1 MVPFWESSP
10 HHWPIRPNVSLRF
23 SSGSDSQKPVSS
35 AISMTYFMS
44 SSLWPH
50 WALFFIYDE
59 WRGPEIDT
67 LPAFTT
73 SPSAACGGGRGG
85 ALQWRR
91 RMNLVD
97 VAIVVVIGLGI
108 LIGWRKGLIG
118 PLLAEGTFLLSY
130 WIVST
135 HPGLAAV
142 VPSSVPRPLAV
153 LILPIALGLVVG
165 FAGRMVFMSFF
176 RLPLTRSLDKILGAA
191 ANGGL
196 GFVIVY
202 VVLVGLAG
210 AGTVLDPL
218 TKVSSVQPTQV
229 AAMQMLLAENPQ
241 VAGFVPSGEL
251 GQLATVAGTHP
262 IGLAQLG
269 QYAQVINY
277 YERTLRPALA
287 TSQLAPIVL
296 KYGARLP
303 IIGRHVTLPPPR

>member
-1 MVPFWESSP
+1 M
-10 HHWPIRPNVSLRF
+10 
-23 SSGSDSQKPVSS
+23 
-35 AISMTYFMS
+35 
-44 SSLWPH
+44 
-50 WALFFIYDE
+50 
-59 WRGPEIDT
+59 
-67 LPAFTT
+67 
-73 SPSAACGGGRGG
+73 AAP
-85 ALQWRR
+85 
-91 RMNLVD
+91 MNLVD
-97 VAIVVVIGLGI
+97 LAIVVVIGLGI
-108 LIGWRKGLIG
+108 LIGWKKGLIG
-118 PLLAEGTFLLSY
+118 PLLAEGTFLLGY

-135 HPGLAAV
+135 HPGLAGI

-153 LILPIALGLVVG
+153 IILPVALGLVVG
-165 FAGRMVFMSFF
+165 FVGRMVFMSLF
-176 RLPLTRSLDKILGAA
+176 RLPLTRSVDKILGAA

-196 GFVIVY
+196 AFVIVY

-218 TKVSSVQPTQV
+218 TKVATLREPQV

-251 GQLATVAGTHP
+251 GQLASVASSQP

-287 TSQLAPIVL
+287 TSQLAPVVL

-303 IIGRHVTLPPPR
+303 IIGRSVTLPKA